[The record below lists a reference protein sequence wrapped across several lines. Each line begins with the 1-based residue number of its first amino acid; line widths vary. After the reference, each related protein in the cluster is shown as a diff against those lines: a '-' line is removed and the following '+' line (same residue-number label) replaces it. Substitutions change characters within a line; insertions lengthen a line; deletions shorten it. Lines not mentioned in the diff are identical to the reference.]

1 MSPWTEHLR
10 RLSHLVKMYS
20 HTMMLKLQF
29 GSTAFLH
36 HGHELLAG
44 SQYAE
49 LKMFL
54 QKQVKL
60 FCRDY
65 KWKLFKLH
73 SLEFW
78 SLVIFWKFGLCKC
91 SQSLQTVFQLLAQL
105 LAHLMCT
112 TRAILWLEGLR
123 QWKIPVAPLG
133 IEPMTFQ
140 FIVQCLNQLHH
151 RELICLAS
159 TVIVS

>member
-1 MSPWTEHLR
+1 MSHWTEHLR
-10 RLSHLVKMYS
+10 RLSHLVKMYD
-20 HTMMLKLQF
+20 HTMMLKPQF
-29 GSTAFLH
+29 GSTAFVH

-49 LKMFL
+49 FKMFP

-60 FCRDY
+60 FCKDC

-73 SLEFW
+73 SLEFCHWLFLGNW
-78 SLVIFWKFGLCKC
+78 SLQMQSVSSYSFTVTIMSHVYYQATLQPEGLCQC
-91 SQSLQTVFQLLAQL
+91 
-105 LAHLMCT
+105 
-112 TRAILWLEGLR
+112 
-123 QWKIPVAPLG
+123 KIPVTPLG
-133 IEPMTFQ
+133 IEPMTLR

-151 RELICLAS
+151 CVVLCVAS